1 MANNPAAILERLN
14 ELVAPA
20 ARGRLLARGLARGLL
35 WRDGVLPLGAPK
47 FAPTLTHDLLDFGYG
62 VLALALELRDSNR
75 NQGPAGAFPTSDAFR
90 VAAEA
95 IESAVRREQQLDGD
109 RGRHLVVSATAFHL
123 AGYAARSYSM
133 LPIPALEANL
143 STQERCL
150 ALILRK
156 DMAVLREQ
164 VIDWFS
170 DGATRSDEVIAA
182 RLFNPDDV
190 FDADDAMVMAATN
203 AYMHSV
209 GRADSALLYGNNDLF
224 QGALGLLRELIAAAA
239 GTGQLAT
246 WWVATLTLHL
256 LEDLWDSSLHQR
268 LPEVGPLAGQ
278 ESWKDI
284 RSRFIAQMGV
294 RRPPQMELWPSQLDA
309 ARRATDLHDDLV
321 IALPTSAGK
330 TRIAELCILCT
341 LASQKR
347 VVYVTPLRALSA
359 QVERIL
365 ARTFIPLGFSV
376 TSLYGAA
383 GATVADTQS
392 LASANIVVATP
403 EKLDFAM
410 RQAPEVLNDI
420 GLIVF
425 DEGHMIGL
433 GSRELRYEA
442 LVQKLLRRSDAHLR
456 RIVCLSAM
464 FNAEDPY
471 FEDFTHWLRSD
482 EPGQPVQVSWRPTRR
497 RIASLDWSASSESA
511 QLNFRDE
518 EEAYVPGFVKV
529 RAAKGRRKK
538 SFPSD
543 DGEFYV
549 ATVDAFAGDGHS
561 VLVYCPVRSQTE
573 SLAKSFLKAGKQEY
587 LDHVRPLAPA
597 DFEFAA
603 AIGREW
609 LGPSH
614 PAYSALEAGI
624 GIHHGAL
631 PRPFLSAI
639 EHLLHQRK
647 LSVVIASPT
656 LAQGLDLSC
665 SVLVFRSLRRYE
677 QGQWKCISAAEFSNV
692 LGRVGRAFVDLDGIA
707 VLPTFDASKRAR
719 ELRDYSDLIAASSG
733 QQLVS
738 GLARLVL
745 NLVFRVSSLLGVPAR
760 NFSEYVLN
768 NPNLWDDSRLKD
780 EQDENDE
787 DEVDATT
794 QRLSADL
801 ADLDVAILSTIDQ
814 LGADVTQVATL
825 LDETLKGSLWRRTL
839 NRSDALTQTI
849 ERDVLI
855 SRTTWLW
862 NRTSLQQRTAFYASG
877 LGTEPGSFLD
887 SHREELIDS
896 LAQLHAAF
904 LAGDATAAGLAAV
917 RFATIVLGHPFF
929 GVRTLPENWEAAL
942 LLWISGVPSADI
954 LEGRTGH
961 DFNRM
966 QIFLQDAIAFKL
978 VWAAEAVRV
987 QAVAMAHPR
996 LAELGEGPALAFT
1009 YGVSNRPAAL
1019 LCQMGLAS
1027 RTAALWVVEKTNA
1040 RFDSNFGARIW
1051 LTRHE
1056 RLLAQRDFWS
1066 TADQHL
1072 LWMRFATREDID
1084 SPREWKR
1091 LQFSH
1096 DVQWTGVP
1104 LPPRAFARVV
1114 PKSDGTGLVCDPDLY
1129 PRGRTTMPFDSTAWS
1144 TEAVIGDDGKLLL
1157 SLYGPEHY
1165 AVN

>member
-1 MANNPAAILERLN
+1 MANNPAEIVERLN
-14 ELVAPA
+14 ELIAPA

-35 WRDGVLPLGAPK
+35 WREGVLPLGAPN

-62 VLALALELRDSNR
+62 VLALALELRDANR
-75 NQGPAGAFPTSDAFR
+75 TREPGTAFQTSDAFR

-95 IESAVRREQQLDGD
+95 IESAVRREQQLDRD

-133 LPIPALEANL
+133 LPLPALEANL

-156 DMAVLREQ
+156 DMLVLREQ
-164 VIDWFS
+164 AIDWFS
-170 DGATRSDEVIAA
+170 SGEIRSDEVIAA
-182 RLFNPDDV
+182 RLLDPEDG
-190 FDADDAMVMAATN
+190 FDADDAIVIAATN
-203 AYMHSV
+203 AYMHAV
-209 GRADSALLYGNNDLF
+209 GRADSGLLYGNAGLF
-224 QGALGLLRELIAAAA
+224 QNALLSLRELIAAAA
-239 GTGQLAT
+239 RGGQIST

-256 LEDLWDSSLHQR
+256 FEDLWDSSLHQR
-268 LPEVGPLAGQ
+268 LPQAGPLAGQ
-278 ESWKDI
+278 EVWQDL

-309 ARRATDLHDDLV
+309 ARRAIDLNDDLV

-365 ARTFIPLGFSV
+365 ARTFIPLGFNV

-392 LASANIVVATP
+392 LANANIVVATP

-410 RQAPEVLNDI
+410 RQDPQVLDDI

-442 LVQKLLRRSDAHLR
+442 LVQKLLRRNDAHLR

-464 FNAEDPY
+464 FNAEDPF
-471 FEDFTHWLRSD
+471 FEDFTQWLRSD

-497 RIASLDWSASSESA
+497 RIASLDWSTSLESA

-518 EEAYVPGFVKV
+518 EEAYVPNFVKG
-529 RAAKGRRKK
+529 RAAKGRRRKQ
-538 SFPSD
+538 FPSD
-543 DGEFYV
+543 DGEFHV

-573 SLAKSFLKAGKQEY
+573 SLAKCFLQAAKQEY
-587 LDHVRPLAPA
+587 LEHVRPLAPA
-597 DFEFAA
+597 DFESAA

-609 LGPSH
+609 LGSSH

-707 VLPTFDASKRAR
+707 VLPTFDGTKRAR
-719 ELRDYSDLIAASSG
+719 ELKDYADLIKASAG
-733 QQLVS
+733 QELIS

-745 NLVFRVSSLLGVPAR
+745 SLVYRVSSLLGIPPQ

-768 NPNLWDDSRLKD
+768 NPNLWDDPRVKD
-780 EQDENDE
+780 DQDKTEE
-787 DEVDATT
+787 DEVDAAT

-814 LGADVTQVATL
+814 LGADVAQVAAL
-825 LDETLKGSLWRRTL
+825 LDETLKGSLWKRTL

-855 SRTTWLW
+855 SRATWLW
-862 NRTSLQQRTAFYASG
+862 NRTSPQQRAAFYASG
-877 LGTEPGSFLD
+877 LGTEPGSFLNK
-887 SHREELIDS
+887 HCEALIDS

-904 LAGDATAAGLAAV
+904 LVGNATAAALAAV
-917 RFATIVLGHPFF
+917 PFATIVLDHPFF
-929 GVRTLPENWEAAL
+929 GIRTLPEGWEAAL
-942 LLWISGVPSADI
+942 LLWISGVPSAEI
-954 LEGRTGH
+954 LEGRSGH

-987 QAVAMAHPR
+987 QAIAMAHPR

-1027 RTAALWVVEKTNA
+1027 RTAAMWAVEKTNA

-1056 RLLAQRDFWS
+1056 QLLAQRGFWS
-1066 TADQHL
+1066 TTDQHL

-1091 LQFSH
+1091 LELSQ
-1096 DVQWTGVP
+1096 DVQWTALP
-1104 LPPRAFARVV
+1104 LLPRTFARLV
-1114 PKSDGTGLVCDPDLY
+1114 PKSDGTALVCDADLY
-1129 PRGRTTMPFDSTAWS
+1129 PRGRIAMPFDSTAWS
-1144 TEAVIGDDGKLLL
+1144 TDAVVGEDGKLLMT
-1157 SLYGPEHY
+1157 LYGPEHY
-1165 AVN
+1165 VVN

>member
-1 MANNPAAILERLN
+1 MANSPEAIVTRLN
-14 ELVAPA
+14 ELVEPG
-20 ARGRLLARGLARGLL
+20 ARGRLLAQGLARGLL
-35 WRDGVLPLGAPK
+35 WREGVLPLGAPE
-47 FAPTLTHDLLDFGYG
+47 FTPSLTLDLLDFGYG
-62 VLALALELRDSNR
+62 VLALALELRDANR
-75 NQGPAGAFPTSDAFR
+75 TREPGASFPTSDAFR

-95 IESAVRREQQLDGD
+95 IESAVRRDQGIDQD

-133 LPIPALEANL
+133 LPVPALEANL

-170 DGATRSDEVIAA
+170 EAVRSDEQIAA
-182 RLFNPDDV
+182 RLSNLEDA
-190 FDADDAMVMAATN
+190 FDADDAMVLAATN
-203 AYMHSV
+203 AYIHAV
-209 GRADSALLYGNNDLF
+209 GRADSALMYGNRELF
-224 QGALGLLRELIAAAA
+224 QSALGLLRELVAAAA
-239 GTGQLAT
+239 ASGQLAT
-246 WWVATLTLHL
+246 WWVAMLTLHL
-256 LEDLWDSSLHQR
+256 LEDMWNSSLHQR
-268 LPEVGPLAGQ
+268 LPQVGPLAGQ
-278 ESWKDI
+278 ESWKDL

-309 ARRATDLHDDLV
+309 ARRAIDLNDDLV

-359 QVERIL
+359 QVERVL

-376 TSLYGAA
+376 TSLYGAT

-410 RQAPEVLNDI
+410 RQAPEVLDDI

-464 FNAEDPY
+464 FNAEDPF
-471 FEDFTHWLRSD
+471 FEDFTRWLRSD
-482 EPGQPVQVSWRPTRR
+482 EPGLPVQVSWRPTRQR
-497 RIASLDWSASSESA
+497 RATLDWSASSKSA
-511 QLNFRDE
+511 RLNFRDE
-518 EEAYVPGFVKV
+518 EEAFVPNFIKV
-529 RAAKGRRKK
+529 RAAKGRRQKP
-538 SFPSD
+538 FPSD
-543 DGEFYV
+543 DSEFYV

-573 SLAKSFLKAGKQEY
+573 SLGKAFLKASKQEY
-587 LDHVRPLAPA
+587 LEHVRPLAPA
-597 DFEFAA
+597 DSEFAA

-609 LGPSH
+609 LGVSH

-639 EHLLHQRK
+639 EHLLHQRR

-677 QGQWKCISAAEFSNV
+677 QGQWKCISPAEFSNV

-707 VLPTFDASKRAR
+707 VLPTFDAGKKAR
-719 ELRDYSDLIAASSG
+719 DLKDYSDLIRQSTG
-733 QQLVS
+733 QELVS

-745 NLVFRVSSLLGVPAR
+745 SLVYRVSSLLGVQPQ

-768 NPNLWDDSRLKD
+768 NPSLWDDPRFKE

-787 DEVDATT
+787 EEADATT
-794 QRLSADL
+794 QRLSAEL

-814 LGADVTQVATL
+814 LGTDVTQIATL

-849 ERDVLI
+849 ERDLLI
-855 SRTTWLW
+855 SRATWLW
-862 NRTSLQQRTAFYASG
+862 NRTSTLQRIAFYASG
-877 LGTEPGSFLD
+877 LGTEPGLFLD
-887 SHREELIDS
+887 GHREDLIDS

-904 LAGDATAAGLAAV
+904 LVGDATAGGVAAV

-929 GVRTLPENWEAAL
+929 GVRTLPEDWQAAL
-942 LLWISGVPSADI
+942 VLWIGGVPSAEI

-987 QAVAMAHPR
+987 QTIARAHPR
-996 LAELGEGPALAFT
+996 LAELGEGPALSFT
-1009 YGVSNRPAAL
+1009 YGVSNPPAAL

-1027 RTAALWVVEKTNA
+1027 RTAAMWAVGKTNA
-1040 RFDSNFGARIW
+1040 QFNNNFGARVW

-1056 RLLAQRDFWS
+1056 QLLAQRDFWS

-1072 LWMRFATREDID
+1072 LWMRFARRDDID

-1091 LQFSH
+1091 LQLAL
-1096 DVQWTGVP
+1096 DVRWDSVP
-1104 LPPRAFARVV
+1104 LPPRALARVIS
-1114 PKSDGTGLVCDPDLY
+1114 KSDGTGLVCHADLR
-1129 PRGRTTMPFDSTAWS
+1129 PMGKIAMPFDSTDWYS
-1144 TEAVIGDDGKLLL
+1144 EAAMGDDGKLLL
-1157 SLYGPEHY
+1157 TLYGPEHY
-1165 AVN
+1165 VVN

>member
-1 MANNPAAILERLN
+1 MANNPAAIVERLN
-14 ELVAPA
+14 ELIAPA

-35 WRDGVLPLGAPK
+35 WRDGVLPLGAPD
-47 FAPTLTHDLLDFGYG
+47 FAPSLTHDLLDFGYG
-62 VLALALELRDSNR
+62 VLALALELRDANR
-75 NQGPAGAFPTSDAFR
+75 TREPGTNFATSDAFR

-95 IESAVRREQQLDGD
+95 IESAVRREQQLNRD

-150 ALILRK
+150 AFILRK

-170 DGATRSDEVIAA
+170 DGAIRSDEVIAA
-182 RLFNPDDV
+182 RLSDPEDP
-190 FDADDAMVMAATN
+190 FDAGDAMVLAATN
-203 AYMHSV
+203 AYMHAV
-209 GRADSALLYGNNDLF
+209 GRADSGLLYGNNDLF
-224 QGALGLLRELIAAAA
+224 QNALGLLLELIAAAA
-239 GTGQLAT
+239 DSGQLAT

-256 LEDLWDSSLHQR
+256 LEDLWDSSLYQR
-268 LPEVGPLAGQ
+268 LPQAGPLAGQ
-278 ESWKDI
+278 ERWKDL

-294 RRPPQMELWPSQLDA
+294 RRPPQMELWPSQIDA
-309 ARRATDLHDDLV
+309 AQRAIDLNDDLV

-359 QVERIL
+359 QVERVL
-365 ARTFIPLGFSV
+365 ARTFIPLGFTV

-410 RQAPEVLNDI
+410 RQNPEVLNDM

-442 LVQKLLRRSDAHLR
+442 LVQKLLRRTDANQR

-471 FEDFTHWLRSD
+471 FEDFTNWLRSD

-497 RIASLDWSASSESA
+497 RLATLDWAASKESA
-511 QLNFRDE
+511 QLNFRE
-518 EEAYVPGFVKV
+518 EEAFVPNFVKV
-529 RAAKGRRKK
+529 RAPKGRRRKP
-538 SFPSD
+538 FPSEEA
-543 DGEFYV
+543 EFHV

-561 VLVYCPVRSQTE
+561 VLVYCPVRTQTE
-573 SLAKSFLKAGKQEY
+573 SLAKAFLKASNQDY
-587 LDHVRPLAPA
+587 LEHVRPLSPA

-609 LGPSH
+609 LGVSH
-614 PAYSALEAGI
+614 SAYSALEAGI
-624 GIHHGAL
+624 GVHHGAL

-677 QGQWKCISAAEFSNV
+677 QGQWKCIPAAEFSNV

-707 VLPTFDASKRAR
+707 VMPTFDGNKKAR
-719 ELRDYSDLIAASSG
+719 DHKDYSGLIEASTG
-733 QQLVS
+733 QHLVS
-738 GLARLVL
+738 GLARLVYS
-745 NLVFRVSSLLGVPAR
+745 LVHRVSFMLGVQPER
-760 NFSEYVLN
+760 FSEYVLN
-768 NPNLWDDSRLKD
+768 TPTLWDDSRLRD
-780 EQDENDE
+780 EQEENEE
-787 DEVDATT
+787 DEADATT
-794 QRLSADL
+794 RRLSADL

-814 LGADVTQVATL
+814 LGADVSQVATL
-825 LDETLKGSLWRRTL
+825 LDETLKGSLWKRTL
-839 NRSDALTQTI
+839 NRENALWQTI

-855 SRTTWLW
+855 SRATWLW
-862 NRTSLQQRTAFYASG
+862 NRTTPQQRAAFYASG
-877 LGTEPGSFLD
+877 LGTEPGAFLD

-896 LAQLHAAF
+896 LAQLHAGF
-904 LAGDATAAGLAAV
+904 LAGDAAAAGAAAV
-917 RFATIVLGHPFF
+917 RFAKIVLGHPFF
-929 GVRTLPENWEAAL
+929 GVRTLPEEWEAAL
-942 LLWISGVPSADI
+942 QQWIAGVPSAEI

-966 QIFLQDAIAFKL
+966 QILLQDAIAFKL

-987 QAVAMAHPR
+987 QAVALAHPR
-996 LAELGEGPALAFT
+996 FNELGEGPALAFT
-1009 YGVSNRPAAL
+1009 YGASNQPAAL
-1019 LCQMGLAS
+1019 LCQLGLAS
-1027 RTAALWVVEKTNA
+1027 RTAAMWAVEKTNA
-1040 RFDSNFGARIW
+1040 TFKDSFGARVW
-1051 LTRHE
+1051 LGRHE
-1056 RLLAQRDFWS
+1056 QLLAQRDFWN

-1084 SPREWKR
+1084 SPRKWKI
-1091 LQFSH
+1091 LQLAL
-1096 DVQWTGVP
+1096 DVRWDGVP
-1104 LPPRAFARVV
+1104 LPPRAIARVI
-1114 PKSDGTGLVCDPDLY
+1114 PKSDGTGQVCHADLR
-1129 PRGRTTMPFDSTAWS
+1129 PMGRIAMPFDATAWH
-1144 TEAVIGDDGKLLL
+1144 TEAAMGDDGKLALT
-1157 SLYGPEHY
+1157 LYGPEHY

>member
-1 MANNPAAILERLN
+1 MANNPAAIVERLN

-35 WRDGVLPLGAPK
+35 WRDGVLPLGAPN

-62 VLALALELRDSNR
+62 VLALALELRDANR
-75 NQGPAGAFPTSDAFR
+75 TREPGTAFPTSDAFR

-95 IESAVRREQQLDGD
+95 IESAVRREQQLDRD

-133 LPIPALEANL
+133 LPIPALDSNL

-164 VIDWFS
+164 LIDWFS
-170 DGATRSDEVIAA
+170 DGLTRSDEVIAA
-182 RLFNPDDV
+182 RLSDPEDA
-190 FDADDAMVMAATN
+190 FDADDAMVLAATN
-203 AYMHSV
+203 AYMHAV

-256 LEDLWDSSLHQR
+256 LEDLWASSLHQR
-268 LPEVGPLAGQ
+268 LPQVGPLAGQ
-278 ESWKDI
+278 ESWKDL

-309 ARRATDLHDDLV
+309 ARRAIDLNDDLV

-365 ARTFIPLGFSV
+365 AQTFIPLGLSV

-410 RQAPEVLNDI
+410 RQDPEVLDDI

-464 FNAEDPY
+464 FNAEDPF
-471 FEDFTHWLRSD
+471 FEDFTRWLRND

-518 EEAYVPGFVKV
+518 EEAYVPNFVKV

-538 SFPSD
+538 QFPSD
-543 DGEFYV
+543 DGEFHV

-573 SLAKSFLKAGKQEY
+573 SLAKSFLKAAKQEY
-587 LDHVRPLAPA
+587 LEHVRPLAPA

-603 AIGREW
+603 ALGREW
-609 LGPSH
+609 LGSSH

-677 QGQWKCISAAEFSNV
+677 QGKWKCISAAEFSNV

-707 VLPTFDASKRAR
+707 VLPTFDANKRAR
-719 ELRDYSDLIAASSG
+719 ELKDYSDLIEASTG

-745 NLVFRVSSLLGVPAR
+745 SLVLRVSSLLGVPPR

-768 NPNLWDDSRLKD
+768 NPNLWDDPRLKD

-787 DEVDATT
+787 DEADATT

-801 ADLDVAILSTIDQ
+801 GDLDVAVLSTIDQ

-855 SRTTWLW
+855 SRATWLW
-862 NRTSLQQRTAFYASG
+862 NRTSPQQRAAFYASG

-887 SHREELIDS
+887 NHREELIDS

-904 LAGDATAAGLAAV
+904 LVGDATAAGLAAV

-929 GVRTLPENWEAAL
+929 GVRTLPEDWEAAL
-942 LLWISGVPSADI
+942 LLWIAGVPSAEI
-954 LEGRTGH
+954 LEGRGGH

-987 QAVAMAHPR
+987 QAIAMAHLR

-1009 YGVSNRPAAL
+1009 YGVSNRAAAL

-1027 RTAALWVVEKTNA
+1027 RTAAMWVVEKTNA
-1040 RFDSNFGARIW
+1040 RFDSNFGAGIW

-1056 RLLAQRDFWS
+1056 QLLAQRDFWS

-1091 LQFSH
+1091 LQLSH

-1104 LPPRAFARVV
+1104 LPPRAFARVI
-1114 PKSDGTGLVCDPDLY
+1114 PKSDGTGLVCDADLY
-1129 PRGRTTMPFDSTAWS
+1129 QRGRIAMPFDSTAWS
-1144 TEAVIGDDGKLLL
+1144 TEAAVGDDGKLLL
-1157 SLYGPEHY
+1157 SLYGPEHR

>member
-1 MANNPAAILERLN
+1 MANNPAAIVERLN

-20 ARGRLLARGLARGLL
+20 ARGRLLARGLARGLP
-35 WRDGVLPLGAPK
+35 WRDGVLPLGAPN

-62 VLALALELRDSNR
+62 VLALALELRDANR
-75 NQGPAGAFPTSDAFR
+75 TRGAGTAFPTSDAFR

-95 IESAVRREQQLDGD
+95 IESAVRREQQLDRD

-133 LPIPALEANL
+133 LPIPALDSNL

-164 VIDWFS
+164 VTDWFS

-182 RLFNPDDV
+182 RLSDAEDA
-190 FDADDAMVMAATN
+190 FDADDAMVLAATN
-203 AYMHSV
+203 AYLTAV
-209 GRADSALLYGNNDLF
+209 GRADSGLLYGNNDLF
-224 QGALGLLRELIAAAA
+224 QGALGLLRELITAAA

-246 WWVATLTLHL
+246 WWAATLTIHL

-268 LPEVGPLAGQ
+268 LPQVGPLAGQ
-278 ESWKDI
+278 ESWKDL
-284 RSRFIAQMGV
+284 RSGFIAQMGV
-294 RRPPQMELWPSQLDA
+294 RRPPQTEVWPSQLDA
-309 ARRATDLHDDLV
+309 ARRAIDLKDDLV

-392 LASANIVVATP
+392 LASADIVVATP

-410 RQAPEVLNDI
+410 RQGPEVLDDI

-471 FEDFTHWLRSD
+471 FEDFTNWLRSD
-482 EPGQPVQVSWRPTRR
+482 DPGQPVQVSWRPTRR

-511 QLNFRDE
+511 QLNFQDE
-518 EEAYVPGFVKV
+518 EEAYVPNFVKG

-538 SFPSD
+538 QFPSD
-543 DGEFYV
+543 DGEFHV

-573 SLAKSFLKAGKQEY
+573 SLAKSFLKAAKQEY
-587 LDHVRPLAPA
+587 LEYVRPLAPA

-603 AIGREW
+603 ALGREW
-609 LGPSH
+609 LGSSH
-614 PAYSALEAGI
+614 PVYSALEAGI

-639 EHLLHQRK
+639 ELLLHQRK

-665 SVLVFRSLRRYE
+665 SVLIFRSLRRYE

-707 VLPTFDASKRAR
+707 VLPTFDAAKRAR
-719 ELRDYSDLIAASSG
+719 ELKDFSDLIEASAG

-745 NLVFRVSSLLGVPAR
+745 SLLLRVSSLLGVPPR

-768 NPNLWDDSRLKD
+768 NPNLWDDPRLKE

-814 LGADVTQVATL
+814 LGADVAQVATL

-855 SRTTWLW
+855 SRATWLW
-862 NRTSLQQRTAFYASG
+862 NRTSPQQRAAFYASG
-877 LGTEPGSFLD
+877 LGTEPGSFLNK
-887 SHREELIDS
+887 HQEELIDS
-896 LAQLHAAF
+896 LAELHAGF
-904 LAGDATAAGLAAV
+904 LVGDATASGFAAV
-917 RFATIVLGHPFF
+917 RFATIVLGHTFF
-929 GVRTLPENWEAAL
+929 GVRTLPEDWQAAL
-942 LLWISGVPSADI
+942 LLWISGVPSAEI
-954 LEGRTGH
+954 LEGRGGH

-987 QAVAMAHPR
+987 QAIAMTHPR
-996 LAELGEGPALAFT
+996 LAELGEGPALTFT

-1027 RTAALWVVEKTNA
+1027 RTAAIWAVEKTNA

-1056 RLLAQRDFWS
+1056 QLLAQRDFWS
-1066 TADQHL
+1066 TGDQHL

-1084 SPREWKR
+1084 LPREWKR
-1091 LQFSH
+1091 LELSY

-1104 LPPRAFARVV
+1104 LPPRAFARVI
-1114 PKSDGTGLVCDPDLY
+1114 PKSDGTGLVCDADLY
-1129 PRGRTTMPFDSTAWS
+1129 PRGRIAMPFDSTAWS
-1144 TEAVIGDDGKLLL
+1144 TEAAVADDGKLLL
-1157 SLYGPEHY
+1157 SLYGPEHMR
-1165 AVN
+1165 